1 MCHEI
6 IGSFYSLKF
15 YRLCESGK
23 HKRCW
28 HRTSAFPS
36 TRPRSKHWSDLMAF
50 TLWQRIFGII
60 EAILETLLDI
70 MNIDMKE
77 LTEKI
82 LNDEKAVMKYAVM
95 LDVLWKNDK
104 ASLRE
109 K

>member
-1 MCHEI
+1 
-6 IGSFYSLKF
+6 
-15 YRLCESGK
+15 
-23 HKRCW
+23 
-28 HRTSAFPS
+28 
-36 TRPRSKHWSDLMAF
+36 
-50 TLWQRIFGII
+50 
-60 EAILETLLDI
+60 
-70 MNIDMKE
+70 MNVDMKE